1 MKTTKSSLEFMITK
15 PDDGKLA
22 TDETRVQRV
31 QFDHQTLIFKAGSLE
46 DLLRKAAEMQSL
58 IAFSR
63 PWDLYELDAKY
74 DIETGEWIGRFYSIF

>member
-1 MKTTKSSLEFMITK
+1 MKAIKSSLEFMIAK

-22 TDETRVQRV
+22 TDETRVQ
-31 QFDHQTLIFKAGSLE
+31 FDHQTLIFKARSLE

-74 DIETGEWIGRFYSIF
+74 DIETGEWTGRFCSRF

>member
-1 MKTTKSSLEFMITK
+1 MKTTKSSPEFMLPK
-15 PDDGKLA
+15 PDNGKVG
-22 TDETRVQRV
+22 DETTRV
-31 QFDHQTLIFKAGSLE
+31 QFDHHTLVFKDTSLE
-46 DLLRKAAEMQSL
+46 ELLRKAAEMQSL

>member
-1 MKTTKSSLEFMITK
+1 MKATKSSPEFMTTK

-22 TDETRVQRV
+22 TDETRV

-46 DLLRKAAEMQSL
+46 DLLRKASEMQSL

-74 DIETGEWIGRFYSIF
+74 DIETGEWVGRFYSIF